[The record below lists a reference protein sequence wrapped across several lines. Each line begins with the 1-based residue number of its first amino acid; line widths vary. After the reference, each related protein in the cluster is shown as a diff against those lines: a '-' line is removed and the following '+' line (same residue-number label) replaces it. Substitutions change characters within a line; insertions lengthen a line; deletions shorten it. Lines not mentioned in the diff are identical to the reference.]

1 MQHTQAVGTGGA
13 ETDLDRVAWIEK
25 RPILGP
31 SIGKGPGPGTQ
42 QTIGGDTVKHGPF
55 FYKVYPRTRAPIPLT
70 PEEEVSE
77 EEEVQDEEVPEE
89 EEKQAAQGAQEDEQE
104 T

>member
-25 RPILGP
+25 RPLLGP

-42 QTIGGDTVKHGPF
+42 KTIGGDTVKHGPF
-55 FYKVYPRTRAPIPLT
+55 FYKVYPRTRPPIPLKSGKVYSSKAGALIAA
-70 PEEEVSE
+70 EIDRHMFFE
-77 EEEVQDEEVPEE
+77 DNR
-89 EEKQAAQGAQEDEQE
+89 QA
-104 T
+104 

>member
-1 MQHTQAVGTGGA
+1 M
-13 ETDLDRVAWIEK
+13 
-25 RPILGP
+25 
-31 SIGKGPGPGTQ
+31 
-42 QTIGGDTVKHGPF
+42 KHGPF

-89 EEKQAAQGAQEDEQE
+89 EEKQAAQGAQENLESRLAGQPVKDAIEKICHGGLL
-104 T
+104 